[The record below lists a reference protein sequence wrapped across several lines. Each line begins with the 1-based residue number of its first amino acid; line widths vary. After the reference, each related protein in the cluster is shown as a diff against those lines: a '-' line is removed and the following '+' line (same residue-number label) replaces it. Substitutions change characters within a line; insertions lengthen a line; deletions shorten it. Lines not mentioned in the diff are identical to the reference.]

1 MQILLT
7 NSPHLEICPVIS
19 ILEQVWI
26 INVSWISQA
35 SMWHHHAP
43 GMSLVSVWYMQT
55 NTYLECNYIPT
66 WVNGGK

>member
-26 INVSWISQA
+26 INVS
-35 SMWHHHAP
+35 
-43 GMSLVSVWYMQT
+43 
-55 NTYLECNYIPT
+55 
-66 WVNGGK
+66 